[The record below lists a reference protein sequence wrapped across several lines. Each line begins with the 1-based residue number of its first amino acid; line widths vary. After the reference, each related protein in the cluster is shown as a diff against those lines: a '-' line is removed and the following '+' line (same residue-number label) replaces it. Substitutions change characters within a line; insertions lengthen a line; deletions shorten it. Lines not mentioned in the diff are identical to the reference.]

1 MKYHLK
7 GTARPSVGA
16 VDPGAAKPDGDSKE
30 PGAKPSVGVVK
41 PGPPSRSYAKSTYAS

>member
-16 VDPGAAKPDGDSKE
+16 VDPGAAKSDGDSKE